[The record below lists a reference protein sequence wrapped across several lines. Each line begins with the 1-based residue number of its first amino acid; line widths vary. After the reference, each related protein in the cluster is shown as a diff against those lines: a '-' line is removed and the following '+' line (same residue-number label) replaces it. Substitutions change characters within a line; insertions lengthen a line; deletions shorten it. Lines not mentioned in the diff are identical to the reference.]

1 MENCREDQGPG
12 WGRENRRPNPRDAEK
27 RKGRK
32 RQRKEKMHPAG
43 DSTGQSPNPQS
54 PSQNGEVN
62 FHSLM
67 EDITCSVCLE
77 QLQDPVYIACGHTFC
92 RSCIS
97 IHWLNPQ
104 PQGFLCPECRAVCP
118 RTLIPDYRL
127 GNLIS
132 KIQQGV
138 HEKHIKEESP
148 EYTDNEYPVQLVWTD
163 RDGFLH
169 LDESTVYDCFLGS
182 ESTFYPVFL
191 LCIIGEKRRG
201 KSFLL
206 NYIMRALRSQERGEG
221 TNLGEEE
228 EPLQGFEWTSGTNS
242 TTKGIWIWKR
252 PFILDH
258 DGQKIAVY
266 VLDTEGSLDTEG
278 DRETCIRL
286 SALSMLLSSHL
297 IFNVTM
303 NLKETELDY
312 LEMYL
317 NMGEE
322 CGTQHLQYL
331 DILVRDWHDS
341 MDCSKEAARCYI
353 NREIEKLQKGNKY
366 PKVLKELKRMH
377 THCNLL
383 PHPGKGITRSGQGR
397 LKDMDED
404 FKECLRTYV
413 SDVVTSVWQRVKYDE
428 SGVVLTSTY
437 IPVMLQEFVEILQK
451 NKYGFSSPME
461 ARESLPMKTES
472 ETTPSEQ
479 KPSFSAVPSAVGSSE
494 EQPGPSSEMF
504 ILPRKIKRETTETQ
518 HVELEMFGSRV
529 ELPSCSRRL
538 SVRDPYSSNTS
549 SSSAATTASGVF
561 PTNIS
566 ATSVATITSNVLLFT
581 TPQSHQQQVLSFE
594 TVSSPTCDN
603 TTSSSNIN
611 TSGIAVQ
618 EQSINTYS
626 VSRRVAAGI
635 ERRSKVWDHFES
647 VGDGSS
653 ARCKLC
659 GKEVSRGKV
668 MGHFTSSGMNQH
680 LRTHHRAVLL
690 QETSGGTGS
699 NNRST
704 TAPTVTTSSGISSQG
719 KRCVE
724 ALAASSVNRA
734 VSMKQVR
741 QGHQSTL
748 EQFGA
753 FNSRGMSKQQ
763 SNKLTQLIG
772 QLIAVGGAP
781 FSMIEGEP
789 FRQLLEAVVP
799 QYHLPSCSTIKRN
812 AILSLY
818 HSCVALLKEELS
830 KAAGQSVHFTS
841 DIWVAPTVQH
851 AFLSLTAHWWQPKVS
866 GEGATGAAA
875 GTSHDERVGNGSR
888 VPLRYRSFL
897 LHAKV
902 MDQKYNSAHIL
913 AAHRNMLAQ
922 WVGQQA
928 GTSVKMG
935 FVVTKREANMVKAL
949 RDGNFEVLP
958 CAAHILHQVVRS
970 ALPSE
975 GHGGLASIIERC
987 RKIAGYVHQSV
998 KASKLLREELERAG
1012 LPQHHLQQDVAT
1024 LWNSTL
1030 EMLEQILEQQQAL
1043 QSMYSKQN
1051 IGVTCPLGRDEWTTI
1066 GHVVTVLKPFKAVT
1080 EYLSQATASLGQVIP
1095 LFTHLINKMNT
1106 FLDNS
1111 EALFGNGVCVEVT
1124 TLIMNLKEELKMHLH
1139 SLVENNPQFMLATLC
1154 DPRIKDTLAHRSNT
1168 LPTWREKLIHMVH
1181 ELQRKRGMLREE
1193 EVQELGLP
1201 EEAPCSSNQSSVQK
1215 SSSQSSENV
1224 HGHCATQESRASSFW
1239 AEALNFLVGND
1250 AQKPDSS
1257 ASEMVKAYLSEPP
1270 VPPNADPLTYW
1281 DRKNS
1286 VWPALSLVAQELLSC
1301 PPSSIQSENVFSITG
1316 NILDPQHEH
1325 FSPHLVEQMAI
1336 LKFNMPKLGYPSL
1349 HFQAD

>member
-461 ARESLPMKTES
+461 MFYAIKNRRIMEEMMKEFQRYLENQSSMLLPSTMKTLIS
-472 ETTPSEQ
+472 E
-479 KPSFSAVPSAVGSSE
+479 KSSE
-494 EQPGPSSEMF
+494 ILKEFKASLLGPITEHHSS
-504 ILPRKIKRETTETQ
+504 
-518 HVELEMFGSRV
+518 
-529 ELPSCSRRL
+529 
-538 SVRDPYSSNTS
+538 
-549 SSSAATTASGVF
+549 
-561 PTNIS
+561 
-566 ATSVATITSNVLLFT
+566 
-581 TPQSHQQQVLSFE
+581 
-594 TVSSPTCDN
+594 
-603 TTSSSNIN
+603 
-611 TSGIAVQ
+611 
-618 EQSINTYS
+618 
-626 VSRRVAAGI
+626 
-635 ERRSKVWDHFES
+635 
-647 VGDGSS
+647 
-653 ARCKLC
+653 
-659 GKEVSRGKV
+659 
-668 MGHFTSSGMNQH
+668 
-680 LRTHHRAVLL
+680 
-690 QETSGGTGS
+690 
-699 NNRST
+699 
-704 TAPTVTTSSGISSQG
+704 
-719 KRCVE
+719 
-724 ALAASSVNRA
+724 
-734 VSMKQVR
+734 
-741 QGHQSTL
+741 
-748 EQFGA
+748 
-753 FNSRGMSKQQ
+753 
-763 SNKLTQLIG
+763 
-772 QLIAVGGAP
+772 
-781 FSMIEGEP
+781 
-789 FRQLLEAVVP
+789 
-799 QYHLPSCSTIKRN
+799 
-812 AILSLY
+812 
-818 HSCVALLKEELS
+818 LLKEL
-830 KAAGQSVHFTS
+830 
-841 DIWVAPTVQH
+841 D
-851 AFLSLTAHWWQPKVS
+851 
-866 GEGATGAAA
+866 
-875 GTSHDERVGNGSR
+875 SH
-888 VPLRYRSFL
+888 L
-897 LHAKV
+897 
-902 MDQKYNSAHIL
+902 Q
-913 AAHRNMLAQ
+913 
-922 WVGQQA
+922 
-928 GTSVKMG
+928 
-935 FVVTKREANMVKAL
+935 
-949 RDGNFEVLP
+949 
-958 CAAHILHQVVRS
+958 
-970 ALPSE
+970 
-975 GHGGLASIIERC
+975 
-987 RKIAGYVHQSV
+987 
-998 KASKLLREELERAG
+998 EELERFSTSYTTRFTCSAIGLGVTAG
-1012 LPQHHLQQDVAT
+1012 LGLYGMIGAAAAKGTVVFATQTAVAT
-1024 LWNSTL
+1024 GERVVATEVATGAVSLLKSGLTAF
-1030 EMLEQILEQQQAL
+1030 M
-1043 QSMYSKQN
+1043 
-1051 IGVTCPLGRDEWTTI
+1051 GR
-1066 GHVVTVLKPFKAVT
+1066 F
-1080 EYLSQATASLGQVIP
+1080 
-1095 LFTHLINKMNT
+1095 F
-1106 FLDNS
+1106 
-1111 EALFGNGVCVEVT
+1111 
-1124 TLIMNLKEELKMHLH
+1124 
-1139 SLVENNPQFMLATLC
+1139 
-1154 DPRIKDTLAHRSNT
+1154 
-1168 LPTWREKLIHMVH
+1168 
-1181 ELQRKRGMLREE
+1181 RG
-1193 EVQELGLP
+1193 GL
-1201 EEAPCSSNQSSVQK
+1201 
-1215 SSSQSSENV
+1215 
-1224 HGHCATQESRASSFW
+1224 
-1239 AEALNFLVGND
+1239 
-1250 AQKPDSS
+1250 
-1257 ASEMVKAYLSEPP
+1257 
-1270 VPPNADPLTYW
+1270 
-1281 DRKNS
+1281 
-1286 VWPALSLVAQELLSC
+1286 
-1301 PPSSIQSENVFSITG
+1301 
-1316 NILDPQHEH
+1316 
-1325 FSPHLVEQMAI
+1325 
-1336 LKFNMPKLGYPSL
+1336 
-1349 HFQAD
+1349 